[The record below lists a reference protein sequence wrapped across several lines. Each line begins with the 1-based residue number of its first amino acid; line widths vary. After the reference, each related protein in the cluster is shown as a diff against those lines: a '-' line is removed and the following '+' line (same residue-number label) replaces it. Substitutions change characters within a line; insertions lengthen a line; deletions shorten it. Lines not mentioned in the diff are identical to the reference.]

1 MIGLTPHGIAMA
13 AAIAASFACQ
23 PAAAEDAAPTGLLEN
38 VTFRDYPDLAR
49 SSEVLTRV
57 FSPLTVAD
65 IRRDLARSGKS
76 LGETPL
82 DVAAEKF
89 LLYVP
94 PQKPA
99 GGYGLLVFVPPWENA
114 QLPAGWGPVLDK
126 AGFIFVSAARSGNVE
141 DVVSRR
147 EPLALVAAK
156 NVMAR
161 YPVDPARVF
170 VGGMSGGSR
179 MALRLALGWPD
190 LFRGALLN
198 SGSDVIGTL
207 VEALPPAPLFR
218 QFQTA
223 SRLIYVTGEH
233 DAANLETEARSR
245 SSMRQWCVA
254 DTRSIRMP
262 YAGHEVMPPLF
273 LARALDQLLDPA
285 RPDIGQLEPCRAGI
299 EAEMTDGLVQAEKLI
314 AGGKSAQAGALLK
327 DIDAKFGGLA
337 APKSLELEAKLNGT
351 PP

>member
-1 MIGLTPHGIAMA
+1 MIGLKLRGIALA
-13 AAIAASFACQ
+13 AAVAASLACR
-23 PAAAEDAAPTGLLEN
+23 PAMADDAPTGLLEN

-49 SSEVLTRV
+49 SSEVLARV

-65 IRRDLARSGKS
+65 IRRDLARSGKA
-76 LGETPL
+76 LGEVPL

-94 PQKPA
+94 QQKPP

-126 AGFIFVSAARSGNVE
+126 TGLIFVSAARSGNVE

-156 NVMAR
+156 NVMTR
-161 YPVDPARVF
+161 YPVDPSRVF
-170 VGGMSGGSR
+170 VGGMSGGAR

-190 LFRGALLN
+190 LFQGALLN

-207 VEALPPAPLFR
+207 FEPLPPAALFHR
-218 QFQTA
+218 FQTT

-233 DAANLETEARSR
+233 DAANLEQEARSR

-254 DTRSIRMP
+254 DTRSIPMP
-262 YAGHEVMPPLF
+262 YAGHEVMPSLV

-285 RPDIGQLEPCRAGI
+285 RPDPARLQSCRSGI
-299 EAEMTDGLVQAEKLI
+299 EADMADRLAKADQLI
-314 AGGKSAQAGALLK
+314 AGGRRDEAGGLLR

-337 APKSLELEAKLNGT
+337 APKSLELERKLNGT